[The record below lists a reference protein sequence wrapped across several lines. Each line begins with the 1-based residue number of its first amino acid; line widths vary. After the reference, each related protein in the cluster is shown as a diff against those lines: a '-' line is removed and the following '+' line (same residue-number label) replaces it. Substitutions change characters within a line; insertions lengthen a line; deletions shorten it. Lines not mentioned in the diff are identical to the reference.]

1 MLRVF
6 KTLAVCVLLLTALLA
21 AVPAQAA
28 EPGGVAWQ
36 SLISWWESWTAWLT
50 VPDEPPESALS
61 VAVGT
66 TGPSIS
72 INGLAPPEEEE
83 EEGGTEATA
92 QTTIDPD
99 ELPTE
104 EGPRI
109 LPDG

>member
-61 VAVGT
+61 VAVGAA
-66 TGPSIS
+66 GASIS
-72 INGLAPPEEEE
+72 PNGFAPEG
-83 EEGGTEATA
+83 EEGEADIEATA

-99 ELPTE
+99 EPPTE
-104 EGPRI
+104 AGPRI
-109 LPDG
+109 TPNG